1 MILDH
6 FAGPGGWDEGLRMI
20 GRTDTIG
27 IEWDQ
32 KACETAV
39 AAGHKRIRA
48 DVAQY
53 PLEPFSDLD
62 AYVASPPCQAW
73 SLAGSYKGELDRA
86 NCHLLADRMA
96 GGDDSL
102 DWTDWEDP
110 RSPLVCEPVRA
121 VRILRPPLVALEEVP
136 QVRSLW
142 EHFARIFR
150 GWGYTVWTGDL
161 CAADYG
167 VPQTRTR
174 RILMASLNAPI
185 VLPPEPT
192 HAEHQ
197 HGLDLFG
204 GARSEWVS
212 MTDAIGWGFTDRPA
226 PTICAGHNGKNT
238 GAEWGGGPIRR
249 SMHTAANW
257 KPKPETVRGTADSV
271 RLSVVDAGVLQSFP
285 NEYPWQ
291 GHRTKHYEQVGNAVP
306 PLLAAHIGAAL
317 GLGELP

>member
-32 KACETAV
+32 KACETAT
-39 AAGHKRIRA
+39 AAGHRRIRA
-48 DVAQY
+48 DVSRY
-53 PLEPFSDLD
+53 PLEPFAGLD
-62 AYVASPPCQAW
+62 AYIASPPCQAW
-73 SLAGSYKGELDRA
+73 SLAGSFKGNLDRA
-86 NCHLLADRMA
+86 NCHRLADRMA
-96 GGDDSL
+96 FGDDFL
-102 DWTDWEDP
+102 DWATWEDA

-121 VRILRPPLVALEEVP
+121 VRVLRPPIVALEEVP

-142 EHFARIFR
+142 EHFGRIFR
-150 GWGYTVWTGDL
+150 DWGYSVWTGDL
-161 CAADYG
+161 CAADFG

-174 RILMASLNAPI
+174 RILIARLDGLA
-185 VLPPEPT
+185 LPPSPT

-197 HGLDLFG
+197 HGSDLFG
-204 GARSEWVS
+204 GRRSKWVS
-212 MTDAIGWGFTDRPA
+212 MADAIGWGFTDRPA
-226 PTICAGHNGKNT
+226 PTICVGHNGKQS
-238 GAEWGGGPIRR
+238 GAEWGGGPIRK
-249 SMHTAANW
+249 SMHVATHW
-257 KPKPETVRGTADSV
+257 IEKPATIRGTADSV

-285 NEYPWQ
+285 DQYPWQ